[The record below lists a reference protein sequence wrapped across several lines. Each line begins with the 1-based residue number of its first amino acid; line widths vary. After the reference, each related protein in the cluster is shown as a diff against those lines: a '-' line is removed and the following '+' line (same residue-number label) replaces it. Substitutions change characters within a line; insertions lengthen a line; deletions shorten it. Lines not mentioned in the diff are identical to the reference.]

1 MTAPLRVAVI
11 GLGVIS
17 RFYLAALR
25 DSPSM
30 RLAAVCDSDPA
41 KPDASPVPG
50 YTDHLRLLDE
60 ERPDAV
66 VVTVPNDV
74 HLRVCAD
81 ALERDVAVC
90 VEKPLALDVAQGDAL
105 RRLADRRGVPLFT
118 AFHRRYNAAVARLRE
133 QCAGSRITEVTVRYL
148 ERIEEHAGDDGWYL
162 DPGRCGGGCVADNG
176 PNAFDLLRLLLGP
189 ADTAPEV
196 VSARIETDARGTDR
210 RADVRLRSRTAAAR
224 ILLDWSYP
232 GERKDV
238 EVRLADGR
246 TLHADMLDG
255 HPGFKG
261 SLWHEYVGVLRDF
274 DRRIRAPRTP
284 DGGLAALRFV
294 RAAYHLAE
302 TRIAERRAPAS
313 SAPAAPAAPA
323 PPQAGTG
330 PGNGARTGGGG

>member
-1 MTAPLRVAVI
+1 MTAPLRVGVV

-25 DSPSM
+25 DSSSM
-30 RLAAVCDSDPA
+30 ELVAVCDRDPVKA
-41 KPDASPVPG
+41 ASCPVPV
-50 YTDHLRLLDE
+50 YTDHVRLLDE
-60 ERPDAV
+60 ERPDAL

-74 HLRVCAD
+74 HLSVCAD

-90 VEKPLALDVAQGDAL
+90 VEKPLALDVAQGAAL

-133 QCAGSRITEVTVRYL
+133 ECAGSRITEVTVRYL

-162 DPGRCGGGCVADNG
+162 DPERCGGGCVADNG
-176 PNAFDLLRLLLGP
+176 PNAFDLLNLLLGP
-189 ADTAPEV
+189 AEAAPEV
-196 VSARIETDARGTDR
+196 VRARIGRDARGTDR

-232 GERKDV
+232 GELKDV
-238 EVRLADGR
+238 EVHLADGR
-246 TLHADMLDG
+246 TLHADMLAG
-255 HPGFKG
+255 HAGFKG

-274 DRRIRAPRTP
+274 ERCVRDPGRP

-302 TRIAERRAPAS
+302 PRRGRRC
-313 SAPAAPAAPA
+313 APAAAGPPGTAA
-323 PPQAGTG
+323 GG
-330 PGNGARTGGGG
+330 DARTGGAG

>member
-1 MTAPLRVAVI
+1 MTAPLRIGVI

-25 DSPSM
+25 DSPSL
-30 RLAAVCDSDPA
+30 RLVAVCDSDPA
-41 KPDASPVPG
+41 KPGACPVPA
-50 YTDHLRLLDE
+50 YTDHVRLLDA

-105 RRLADRRGVPLFT
+105 RRLADRKGVPLFT
-118 AFHRRYNAAVARLRE
+118 AFHRRYNAAVARLRD

-176 PNAFDLLRLLLGP
+176 PNAFDLLHLLLGP
-189 ADTAPEV
+189 AEAAPEV
-196 VSARIETDARGTDR
+196 VSARIERDARGIDR

-232 GERKDV
+232 GECKDV

-246 TLHADMLDG
+246 TVHADMLDG
-255 HPGFKG
+255 HTGFKG
-261 SLWHEYVGVLRDF
+261 SLWHEYVGLLRDF
-274 DRRIRAPRTP
+274 ERRLLSPRVC

-294 RAAYHLAE
+294 RAVYHLADP
-302 TRIAERRAPAS
+302 R
-313 SAPAAPAAPA
+313 PAAPPVPAAAAPG
-323 PPQAGTG
+323 QATTVTG
-330 PGNGARTGGGG
+330 DGPRTGGTG